1 MTVILVA
8 LGGAA
13 GALLRYY
20 TDRVVQGRRGG
31 VLPWG
36 TLIVNVLGS
45 LVLGVLVGAATVA
58 GLPESVLL
66 VAGVGLCGALTTYS
80 TFGYE
85 TLRLTESGARLY
97 AGVNVLLNLVLGLG
111 AAGLGLALSACLWG

>member
-1 MTVILVA
+1 MTVLLVA

-20 TDRVVQGRRGG
+20 TDRAVQGRHGG

-36 TLIVNVLGS
+36 TLTANVLGS
-45 LVLGVLVGAATVA
+45 FVLGVLVGAAAVA
-58 GLPESVLL
+58 DLPQGVVL
-66 VAGVGLCGALTTYS
+66 GVGVGFCGALTTYS

-85 TLRLTESGARLY
+85 TLRLTESGDLLH

-111 AAGLGLALSACLWG
+111 AAGLGLALSAPLWG